1 MIHRI
6 NGSVRRVLT
15 FPAVHPCESISPSTL
30 LNSLID
36 LAKNICS
43 YESEFFPSSRRNAR
57 ETIRFVQDIL
67 VFLEDVRV
75 GLPDFPDS
83 VVLCLSELHLTF
95 QGIHY
100 LLQDCTRE
108 GARTWML
115 MKSDRVSNQFRV
127 FIRAIAT
134 GLDVWP
140 LEAVA
145 VSSEVKEVVELV
157 MRQSRKARFEVD
169 PDDKRVI
176 TDVNRILGRFED
188 GFDPDRSEIKQVL
201 EYLGIK
207 KWSECNKEVK
217 FLDAEIGMEYLND
230 HKRRDLSLVSSLMG
244 FLSYCRGVMFDVVDI
259 EASKQFNNRC
269 CKNILNGLNP
279 DDFKCPISLETMKD
293 PVTLSTGHT
302 YDRVSILKWFRAG
315 NSTCPKTGQKLK
327 SKELVSNLV
336 LKRIIQDWSVENGVY
351 VAEVSSNHKNRD
363 ITRTVLAGSLAAEGA
378 VKMLA
383 KFLGR
388 RLVDGTS
395 EETKNK
401 AAYEIRVLTKTSI
414 FNRSCLVEAGV
425 IPSLLNLLSSRDSST
440 QENATAGLLNL
451 SKHCKSKSMI
461 VENGGVDLIIDV
473 LKKGLKPESKQHAAA
488 TLFYVASIEEYR
500 ILIGENPEAIP
511 ALVEMIRDG
520 ADRSKKNA
528 LVAIFGLLMH
538 PGNNWRVLA
547 AGAVPLLLDLLT
559 SCDIDD
565 LVTDS
570 LAVLATLAEKLEGT
584 IAILRRGALSKVL
597 RILDSSTTSRAGKE
611 YCVSLLLAMCIN
623 GGANVVALLVK
634 SPSLM
639 GSLYSIL
646 NGGTSKA
653 SKKASALIRV
663 LHEFY
668 ERSSSGSIASV
679 LPQERSV
686 HVW

>member
-1 MIHRI
+1 MIHKI
-6 NGSVRRVLT
+6 NVSVRRVLT

-36 LAKNICS
+36 LAQNICS
-43 YESEFFPSSRRNAR
+43 YESEFFPSGRRNAR

-75 GLPDFPDS
+75 GLLDFPDS

-95 QGIHY
+95 QRIHY

-115 MKSDRVSNQFRV
+115 MISDRVSNQFRV

-134 GLDVWP
+134 GLDVLP

-157 MRQSRKARFEVD
+157 MRQARKARFEVD

-176 TDVNRILGRFED
+176 NDVNRILGRFED
-188 GFDPDRSEIKQVL
+188 GFDPDRSEIKRVL

-244 FLSYCRGVMFDVVDI
+244 FLSYCRCVMFDVADI
-259 EASKQFNNRC
+259 EASQQFNNRF
-269 CKNILNGLNP
+269 CKNILNGVNT

-315 NSTCPKTGQKLK
+315 NSTCPKTGEKLK

-336 LKRIIQDWSVENGVY
+336 LKSIIQDWSVENGVS
-351 VAEVSSNHKNRD
+351 VAEESSNHKNRD

-383 KFLGR
+383 KFLAR

-395 EETKNK
+395 EKTKNK

-414 FNRSCLVEAGV
+414 FNRSCFVEAGV
-425 IPSLLNLLSSRDSST
+425 IPSLLNLLSSSST

-488 TLFYVASIEEYR
+488 TLFYVASIEEYK

-511 ALVEMIRDG
+511 ALVEMIKDG

-538 PGNNWRVLA
+538 PDNHWRVLA

-559 SCDIDD
+559 TCDRDD
-565 LVTDS
+565 IVKDS
-570 LAVLATLAEKLEGT
+570 LAVLATLAEKLGGT

-611 YCVSLLLAMCIN
+611 YCVSLLLAMCNN

-639 GSLYSIL
+639 GSLYSLL
-646 NGGTSKA
+646 NEGTSRA

-663 LHEFY
+663 LHEFH
-668 ERSSSGSIASV
+668 ERSSSGSIALV

>member
-1 MIHRI
+1 M

-36 LAKNICS
+36 LAQNICS
-43 YESEFFPSSRRNAR
+43 YESEFFPSGRRNAR
-57 ETIRFVQDIL
+57 EMIRFVQDIL

-75 GLPDFPDS
+75 GLLDFPDS
-83 VVLCLSELHLTF
+83 VVLCFSELHLTF
-95 QGIHY
+95 QRIHY

-134 GLDVWP
+134 GLDILP

-157 MRQSRKARFEVD
+157 MRQARKARFEVD

-176 TDVNRILGRFED
+176 NDVNRILGRFEQ
-188 GFDPDRSEIKQVL
+188 GFDPDRSEIKRVL

-230 HKRRDLSLVSSLMG
+230 DKRRDLSLVSSLMG
-244 FLSYCRGVMFDVVDI
+244 FLSYCRCVMFDAVDI
-259 EASKQFNNRC
+259 EASQQFNNRF
-269 CKNILNGLNP
+269 CKNILNGVNP

-315 NSTCPKTGQKLK
+315 NSTCPKTGEKLK

-336 LKRIIQDWSVENGVY
+336 LKSIIQDWSVENGVS
-351 VAEVSSNHKNRD
+351 VAEESSNHKNRD

-383 KFLGR
+383 KFLAR

-395 EETKNK
+395 EKTKNK

-425 IPSLLNLLSSRDSST
+425 IPSLLNLLSSSST

-488 TLFYVASIEEYR
+488 MLFYVASIEEYK

-511 ALVEMIRDG
+511 ALVEMIKDG

-538 PGNNWRVLA
+538 PDNNWRVLA

-559 SCDIDD
+559 TCDKDD
-565 LVTDS
+565 IVKDS
-570 LAVLATLAEKLEGT
+570 LAVLATLAEKLGGT

-611 YCVSLLLAMCIN
+611 YCVSLLLAMCNN

-639 GSLYSIL
+639 GSLYSLL
-646 NGGTSKA
+646 NEGTSRA

-668 ERSSSGSIASV
+668 ERSSSGSIALV

>member
-1 MIHRI
+1 MIHKI

-15 FPAVHPCESISPSTL
+15 FPAVHPCESISPPTL

-36 LAKNICS
+36 LAQNICS
-43 YESEFFPSSRRNAR
+43 YESEFFPSGRRNAR

-67 VFLEDVRV
+67 IFLEDVRV
-75 GLPDFPDS
+75 VLLDFPDS

-95 QGIHY
+95 QMIHY

-134 GLDVWP
+134 GLDVLP
-140 LEAVA
+140 LEEVA

-157 MRQSRKARFEVD
+157 LRQARKARFEVD

-176 TDVNRILGRFED
+176 NDVNRILGRFED
-188 GFDPDRSEIKQVL
+188 GFDPDRSEIKRVL

-230 HKRRDLSLVSSLMG
+230 DKRRDLSLVSSLMG
-244 FLSYCRGVMFDVVDI
+244 FLSYCRCVMFDVVDI
-259 EASKQFNNRC
+259 EASQQFNNRC
-269 CKNILNGLNP
+269 CKNSLSGVNP
-279 DDFKCPISLETMKD
+279 DDFRCPISLETMKD

-315 NSTCPKTGQKLK
+315 NSTCPKT
-327 SKELVSNLV
+327 
-336 LKRIIQDWSVENGVY
+336 
-351 VAEVSSNHKNRD
+351 AEESSNHKKRD

-383 KFLGR
+383 KFLAR

-395 EETKNK
+395 EKTKNK

-414 FNRSCLVEAGV
+414 FNRSCLLEAGV

-440 QENATAGLLNL
+440 QANAIAGLLNL

-488 TLFYVASIEEYR
+488 TLFYVASIEEYK

-538 PGNNWRVLA
+538 PDNNWRVIA
-547 AGAVPLLLDLLT
+547 AGAVPLLLDLLAT
-559 SCDIDD
+559 CDRDD

-570 LAVLATLAEKLEGT
+570 LAVLATLAEKLGGT
-584 IAILRRGALSKVL
+584 IAILRHGALSKVL

-611 YCVSLLLAMCIN
+611 YCVSLLLAMCNN

-639 GSLYSIL
+639 GSLYSLL
-646 NGGTSKA
+646 NEGTPRA

-663 LHEFY
+663 QHEFY
-668 ERSSSGSIASV
+668 ERSSSSSIAPV

>member
-1 MIHRI
+1 MIHKI
-6 NGSVRRVLT
+6 NGSVRRILT

-36 LAKNICS
+36 LSKNICS
-43 YESEFFPSSRRNAR
+43 YESKFFPSGRRNAH

-67 VFLEDVRV
+67 VFLEDVRA
-75 GLPDFPDS
+75 GLLDFPDS
-83 VVLCLSELHLTF
+83 VVLSLSELHLTF
-95 QGIHY
+95 QRIHY

-134 GLDVWP
+134 GLDVLP
-140 LEAVA
+140 LEEVA

-157 MRQSRKARFEVD
+157 MRQARKARFEVD

-176 TDVNRILGRFED
+176 TDVNRILGRFEN
-188 GFDPDRSEIKQVL
+188 GLDPDRSEIKLVL
-201 EYLGIK
+201 EYLGIR

-217 FLDAEIGMEYLND
+217 FLDTEIGLEYLND
-230 HKRRDLSLVSSLMG
+230 DKRRDLSLVSSLMG
-244 FLSYCRGVMFDVVDI
+244 FLSYCRCVMFDVVDI
-259 EASKQFNNRC
+259 QARQQFNNRC
-269 CKNILNGLNP
+269 CKNILSGLNP

-293 PVTLSTGHT
+293 PVTLTTGHT

-315 NSTCPKTGQKLK
+315 NSTCPKTGEKLK
-327 SKELVSNLV
+327 SIELVSNLA
-336 LKRIIQDWSVENGVY
+336 LKRIIQHWSVENGVS
-351 VAEVSSNHKNRD
+351 VAEESSNHKNRD

-383 KFLGR
+383 KFLAH

-395 EETKNK
+395 EEKKNK

-528 LVAIFGLLMH
+528 LVAIFGLLTH

-559 SCDIDD
+559 SCDRDD
-565 LVTDS
+565 LITDS
-570 LAVLATLAEKLEGT
+570 LAVLATLAEKLGGT

-623 GGANVVALLVK
+623 GGADVVALLVK

-646 NGGTSKA
+646 NEGTSRA

-668 ERSSSGSIASV
+668 ERSSSGSIAPV
-679 LPQERSV
+679 LPQEHSV

>member
-1 MIHRI
+1 MIHKI
-6 NGSVRRVLT
+6 NGSARRVLT

-36 LAKNICS
+36 LAQDICS
-43 YESEFFPSSRRNAR
+43 YESEFFPSGRRNAR
-57 ETIRFVQDIL
+57 KTIRLVQDL
-67 VFLEDVRV
+67 LLFLEDVRV
-75 GLPDFPDS
+75 GLLDVPDS

-95 QGIHY
+95 QRIHY
-100 LLQDCTRE
+100 LLEDCTRE

-134 GLDVWP
+134 GLDVLP
-140 LEAVA
+140 LEALD
-145 VSSEVKEVVELV
+145 VSSEVKQVVELV
-157 MRQSRKARFEVD
+157 MRQARKARFEVD

-176 TDVNRILGRFED
+176 NDINRILGRFED
-188 GFDPDRSEIKQVL
+188 GVDQDRSEIKRVL
-201 EYLGIK
+201 EFLGIK
-207 KWSECNKEVK
+207 KWSECNKEMK

-230 HKRRDLSLVSSLMG
+230 EKRRELSLLSSLMG
-244 FLSYCRGVMFDVVDI
+244 FLSYCRCVMFDVIDI
-259 EASKQFNNRC
+259 EASQQFTNKCCNNM
-269 CKNILNGLNP
+269 LSGLNP
-279 DDFKCPISLETMKD
+279 DDFRCPISLEIMKD

-302 YDRVSILKWFRAG
+302 YDRASILKWFRAG
-315 NSTCPKTGQKLK
+315 NSTCPKTGEKLK

-336 LKRIIQDWSVENGVY
+336 LKRIIQDWSVENGVS
-351 VAEVSSNHKNRD
+351 VAEESNHKNRD

-383 KFLGR
+383 SFLAG

-395 EETKNK
+395 EEKNK
-401 AAYEIRVLTKTSI
+401 AAYEIRLLTKTSI
-414 FNRSCLVEAGV
+414 FNRSCLVEVVV
-425 IPSLLNLLSSRDSST
+425 IPSLLNLLSSRDSFT
-440 QENATAGLLNL
+440 QENAIAALLNM

-461 VENGGVDLIIDV
+461 VENGGLDLIIDV
-473 LKKGLKPESKQHAAA
+473 LKKGLKAESRQHAAA
-488 TLFYVASIEEYR
+488 TLYYVASIEEYR
-500 ILIGENPEAIP
+500 KLIGENPEAIP

-520 ADRSKKNA
+520 TDRSKKNA

-538 PGNNWRVLA
+538 PGNNWRVIA

-559 SCDIDD
+559 SCDRDD
-565 LVTDS
+565 LITDC
-570 LAVLATLAEKLEGT
+570 LAVLATLAEKLGGT
-584 IAILRRGALSKVL
+584 IAILRQGASSKILRVLDLS
-597 RILDSSTTSRAGKE
+597 TSRAAKE

-646 NGGTSKA
+646 NEGTSRA
-653 SKKASALIRV
+653 SKKASSLIRV

-668 ERSSSGSIASV
+668 ERSSSGSIAPV

-686 HVW
+686 HAW